1 MARHTRRA
9 GYYTPPVPFD
19 FTPPENYLGNRDVD
33 ESGGIVSA
41 VIATSAVPRISG
53 RARAGSGGYR
63 ERRRVVAF
71 NIATRQ
77 RNRGRCVQND
87 DEKIVSGICHKFGLW
102 TNWTNWTNF
111 VHKLCPQTR
120 LVKPNFFGFVDK
132 LDKVFPLNIL
142 ENFFSHT
149 HTYWTSFIDTVQGV

>member
-63 ERRRVVAF
+63 ERRRVVGIIFDDIIILVAF
-71 NIATRQ
+71 NVATRQ
-77 RNRGRCVQND
+77 RNRGRCEQID
-87 DEKIVSGICHKFGLW
+87 DEKIVSGICHKPFCDKLCFA
-102 TNWTNWTNF
+102 TKLATNF
-111 VHKLCPQTR
+111 VAETR
-120 LVKPNFFGFVDK
+120 LVKPSFFGFCDK
-132 LDKVFPLNIL
+132 RDKVF
-142 ENFFSHT
+142 
-149 HTYWTSFIDTVQGV
+149 Q